1 MSTQTKLY
9 FCAYLSARLAG
20 LGPASD
26 THAPGSVLSKWK
38 RKRERGRVREMP
50 ISIPAVAGTAATS
63 PMKQAK
69 LVQILNL
76 TETRTASKMLH
87 SLRWPSTTR
96 RLLSLPPKNLS
107 LFVVFQT
114 MCNALENTCFRFFI
128 SCFVFRLFRPQKLP
142 ACIMYVREYRTASD
156 RHR

>member
-9 FCAYLSARLAG
+9 FCACLSARLAG

-26 THAPGSVLSKWK
+26 THAPGSVLSKI
-38 RKRERGRVREMP
+38 ERWGEGERDSPFP
-50 ISIPAVAGTAATS
+50 IAIPAVAGTAATS

-87 SLRWPSTTR
+87 SLRRPSSTR
-96 RLLSLPPKNLS
+96 RLVPPS
-107 LFVVFQT
+107 PPPPSVVFQT
-114 MCNALENTCFRFFI
+114 MCKALENTCFIYF
-128 SCFVFRLFRPQKLP
+128 SCFLFRLFRPQKLP
-142 ACIMYVREYRTASD
+142 ACIMYVRECRTTSD